1 MSFFVP
7 VVLVVLGDGEL
18 GVYDLLNSVRL
29 PFIEEVFLWL
39 LAHLLPHIPLDT
51 PPRPI
56 VVHAR
61 AEYIE
66 RAERFA
72 VEFPP
77 SQQIGYEGCFPAARV
92 CQKKRSH
99 GGTG

>member
-1 MSFFVP
+1 MASFVAVLFVKFRD
-7 VVLVVLGDGEL
+7 LEL
-18 GVYDLLNSVRL
+18 RIHDLLNSVRL

-77 SQQIGYEGCFPAARV
+77 CQQIGYEGCLPAARV
-92 CQKKRSH
+92 R
-99 GGTG
+99 

>member
-29 PFIEEVFLWL
+29 PFIEEVFSGFLS
-39 LAHLLPHIPLDT
+39 HLFPHVLFDA
-51 PPRPI
+51 PPRAV

-61 AEYIE
+61 AEDVE
-66 RAERFA
+66 GAERFA
-72 VEFPP
+72 VKFFP
-77 SQQIGYEGCFPAARV
+77 SQQICHQSAFSAP
-92 CQKKRSH
+92 
-99 GGTG
+99 